1 MTIKDWIYLG
11 ITVASYI
18 IAIIAG
24 IYARN
29 KSKINTTTKAGQ
41 ALDVL
46 GKLATN
52 AVHEAE
58 YIGGSGQEKREFA
71 SEIITQGLSWF
82 NIKGVTPN
90 QINGAIERAVNAMNI
105 ANQDVKPT
113 EPEIAKDVPADQL
126 MKPAVENT
134 AETQTKTAAGKSK
147 AQDKPEQQIMA
158 NNGQPVEPEHQ
169 ADNEVV
175 KND

>member
-1 MTIKDWIYLG
+1 MTTKDWIYLG
-11 ITVASYI
+11 ITVASYLL
-18 IAIIAG
+18 AIIAG
-24 IYARN
+24 VYARN

-71 SEIITQGLSWF
+71 SEIIEQALSWF
-82 NIKGVTPN
+82 GIKNVTSSEV
-90 QINGAIERAVNAMNI
+90 NGAIEKAVNAMNI

-113 EPEIAKDVPADQL
+113 EPEIAQNVPEKDIVQPAKDVT
-126 MKPAVENT
+126 V
-134 AETQTKTAAGKSK
+134 
-147 AQDKPEQQIMA
+147 
-158 NNGQPVEPEHQ
+158 NG
-169 ADNEVV
+169 N
-175 KND
+175 

>member
-11 ITVASYI
+11 ITVASYLL
-18 IAIIAG
+18 AIIAG
-24 IYARN
+24 VYARN

-82 NIKGVTPN
+82 GIKNVTPN
-90 QINGAIERAVNAMNI
+90 QINGAIEKAVNAMNI

-113 EPEIAKDVPADQL
+113 EPEIAQDVPAKNIVQPTE
-126 MKPAVENT
+126 PAP
-134 AETQTKTAAGKSK
+134 TKDVTV
-147 AQDKPEQQIMA
+147 
-158 NNGQPVEPEHQ
+158 NG
-169 ADNEVV
+169 N
-175 KND
+175 

>member
-11 ITVASYI
+11 ITVASYLL
-18 IAIIAG
+18 AIIAG
-24 IYARN
+24 VYARN

-71 SEIITQGLSWF
+71 SVIIKQALSWF
-82 NIKGVTPN
+82 GIKGVTSSEV
-90 QINGAIERAVNAMNI
+90 NGAIEKAVNAMNI

-113 EPEIAKDVPADQL
+113 EPEIAQNVPEKDIVQPEAPAKDVT
-126 MKPAVENT
+126 V
-134 AETQTKTAAGKSK
+134 
-147 AQDKPEQQIMA
+147 
-158 NNGQPVEPEHQ
+158 NG
-169 ADNEVV
+169 N
-175 KND
+175 

>member
-11 ITVASYI
+11 ITVASYLL
-18 IAIIAG
+18 AIIAG
-24 IYARN
+24 VYARN

-82 NIKGVTPN
+82 NIRGVTPN
-90 QINGAIERAVNAMNI
+90 QVNGAIEKAVNAMNL

-113 EPEIAKDVPADQL
+113 EPEIAKA
-126 MKPAVENT
+126 
-134 AETQTKTAAGKSK
+134 
-147 AQDKPEQQIMA
+147 
-158 NNGQPVEPEHQ
+158 EPEIAENVPEKDIVQ
-169 ADNEVV
+169 PAKDVTVNG
-175 KND
+175 N

>member
-11 ITVASYI
+11 ITVASYLL
-18 IAIIAG
+18 AIIAG
-24 IYARN
+24 VYARN

-71 SEIITQGLSWF
+71 SEIIKQGLSWF
-82 NIKGVTPN
+82 GIKSVTPN
-90 QINGAIERAVNAMNI
+90 QINGAIEKAVNAMNL
-105 ANQDVKPT
+105 ANQDVKQTEPEVAKA
-113 EPEIAKDVPADQL
+113 EPEIAENVPEKDIVQPAKDVT
-126 MKPAVENT
+126 V
-134 AETQTKTAAGKSK
+134 
-147 AQDKPEQQIMA
+147 
-158 NNGQPVEPEHQ
+158 NG
-169 ADNEVV
+169 N
-175 KND
+175 

>member
-1 MTIKDWIYLG
+1 MTIKDWIYLS
-11 ITVASYI
+11 ITIASYLL
-18 IAIIAG
+18 AIIAG
-24 IYARN
+24 VYARN

-82 NIKGVTPN
+82 GIKNVTPN
-90 QINGAIERAVNAMNI
+90 QVNGAIEKAVNAMNI

-113 EPEIAKDVPADQL
+113 EPEIAENAPEKDIVQPEAPAKDVT
-126 MKPAVENT
+126 V
-134 AETQTKTAAGKSK
+134 
-147 AQDKPEQQIMA
+147 
-158 NNGQPVEPEHQ
+158 NG
-169 ADNEVV
+169 N
-175 KND
+175 

>member
-1 MTIKDWIYLG
+1 MTIKDWIYLS
-11 ITVASYI
+11 ITIASYLL
-18 IAIIAG
+18 AIIAG
-24 IYARN
+24 VYARN

-90 QINGAIERAVNAMNI
+90 QVNGAIEKAVNAMNL
-105 ANQDVKPT
+105 ANQDVKPA
-113 EPEIAKDVPADQL
+113 EPEIAENVPEKDIVQPAKDVT
-126 MKPAVENT
+126 V
-134 AETQTKTAAGKSK
+134 
-147 AQDKPEQQIMA
+147 
-158 NNGQPVEPEHQ
+158 NG
-169 ADNEVV
+169 N
-175 KND
+175 

>member
-1 MTIKDWIYLG
+1 MTTKDWIYLG
-11 ITVASYI
+11 ITVASYLL
-18 IAIIAG
+18 AIIAG
-24 IYARN
+24 VYARN

-71 SEIITQGLSWF
+71 SEIIEQALSWF
-82 NIKGVTPN
+82 GIKGVTPN
-90 QINGAIERAVNAMNI
+90 QVNGAIERAVNAMNI

-113 EPEIAKDVPADQL
+113 EPEIAQNVPEKDVVQPAKD
-126 MKPAVENT
+126 VT
-134 AETQTKTAAGKSK
+134 V
-147 AQDKPEQQIMA
+147 
-158 NNGQPVEPEHQ
+158 NG
-169 ADNEVV
+169 N
-175 KND
+175 

>member
-18 IAIIAG
+18 IAMIAG
-24 IYARN
+24 VYARN
-29 KSKINTTTKAGQ
+29 KAKINTTTKAGQ

-82 NIKGVTPN
+82 SIKGVTPN
-90 QINGAIERAVNAMNI
+90 QVNGAIERAVNAMNI

-113 EPEIAKDVPADQL
+113 EPEIAENVPEKDIVQPEAPAKDVT
-126 MKPAVENT
+126 V
-134 AETQTKTAAGKSK
+134 
-147 AQDKPEQQIMA
+147 
-158 NNGQPVEPEHQ
+158 NG
-169 ADNEVV
+169 N
-175 KND
+175 

>member
-1 MTIKDWIYLG
+1 MLRSWSYALKIWRQKMTIKDWIYLG
-11 ITVASYI
+11 ITIASYI

-24 IYARN
+24 VYARN

-71 SEIITQGLSWF
+71 SEIIKQGLSWF
-82 NIKGVTPN
+82 GIKGVTPN
-90 QINGAIERAVNAMNI
+90 QVNGAIEKAVNAMNL

-113 EPEIAKDVPADQL
+113 EPEIAKA
-126 MKPAVENT
+126 
-134 AETQTKTAAGKSK
+134 
-147 AQDKPEQQIMA
+147 
-158 NNGQPVEPEHQ
+158 EPEISENVPEKDIVQ
-169 ADNEVV
+169 PAKDVTVNG
-175 KND
+175 N

>member
-18 IAIIAG
+18 IAMIAG
-24 IYARN
+24 VYARN
-29 KSKINTTTKAGQ
+29 KAKINTTTKAGQ

-90 QINGAIERAVNAMNI
+90 QVNGAIERAVNAMNI

-113 EPEIAKDVPADQL
+113 EPEIAQDVPAKNIVQPTE
-126 MKPAVENT
+126 PAT
-134 AETQTKTAAGKSK
+134 ANDVTV
-147 AQDKPEQQIMA
+147 
-158 NNGQPVEPEHQ
+158 NG
-169 ADNEVV
+169 N
-175 KND
+175 

>member
-11 ITVASYI
+11 ITIASYI

-24 IYARN
+24 VYARN

-90 QINGAIERAVNAMNI
+90 QVNGAIERAVNAMNI
-105 ANQDVKPT
+105 ANQDVKPV
-113 EPEIAKDVPADQL
+113 EPEIAEDVPEKDIVQPTEPTKDVT
-126 MKPAVENT
+126 V
-134 AETQTKTAAGKSK
+134 
-147 AQDKPEQQIMA
+147 
-158 NNGQPVEPEHQ
+158 NG
-169 ADNEVV
+169 N
-175 KND
+175 

>member
-11 ITVASYI
+11 ITIASYI

-24 IYARN
+24 VYARN

-71 SEIITQGLSWF
+71 SEIIKQALSWF
-82 NIKGVTPN
+82 GIKGVTPN
-90 QINGAIERAVNAMNI
+90 QVNGAIEKAVNAMNI
-105 ANQDVKPT
+105 ANQDVTPT
-113 EPEIAKDVPADQL
+113 EPEVTKAEPEIAENVPEKDIVQPAKDVT
-126 MKPAVENT
+126 V
-134 AETQTKTAAGKSK
+134 
-147 AQDKPEQQIMA
+147 
-158 NNGQPVEPEHQ
+158 NG
-169 ADNEVV
+169 N
-175 KND
+175 

>member
-18 IAIIAG
+18 IAMIAG
-24 IYARN
+24 VYARN
-29 KSKINTTTKAGQ
+29 KAKINTTTKAGQ

-46 GKLATN
+46 GKLSTN

-58 YIGGSGQEKREFA
+58 YIGGNGQEKREFA

-90 QINGAIERAVNAMNI
+90 QVNGAIERAVNAMNI

-113 EPEIAKDVPADQL
+113 EPEIAENVPAKNIVQPTEPAPTKDVT
-126 MKPAVENT
+126 V
-134 AETQTKTAAGKSK
+134 
-147 AQDKPEQQIMA
+147 
-158 NNGQPVEPEHQ
+158 NG
-169 ADNEVV
+169 N
-175 KND
+175 

>member
-1 MTIKDWIYLG
+1 MLRSWSYALKIWGQKMTTKDWIYLG
-11 ITVASYI
+11 ITVASYLL
-18 IAIIAG
+18 AIIAG
-24 IYARN
+24 VYARN

-71 SEIITQGLSWF
+71 SEIIQQALSWF
-82 NIKGVTPN
+82 GIKGVTPN
-90 QINGAIERAVNAMNI
+90 EVNGAIEKAVNAMNI

-113 EPEIAKDVPADQL
+113 EPEIAQNVPEKDIVQPEAPAKDVT
-126 MKPAVENT
+126 V
-134 AETQTKTAAGKSK
+134 
-147 AQDKPEQQIMA
+147 
-158 NNGQPVEPEHQ
+158 NG
-169 ADNEVV
+169 N
-175 KND
+175 

>member
-1 MTIKDWIYLG
+1 MTTKDWIYLS
-11 ITVASYI
+11 ITVVSYLL
-18 IAIIAG
+18 AIIAG
-24 IYARN
+24 VYARN

-71 SEIITQGLSWF
+71 SEIIKQALSWF
-82 NIKGVTPN
+82 GIKGVTPN
-90 QINGAIERAVNAMNI
+90 EVNGAIEKAVNSMNI

-113 EPEIAKDVPADQL
+113 EPEIAQNVPEKDIVQPEAPAKDVT
-126 MKPAVENT
+126 V
-134 AETQTKTAAGKSK
+134 
-147 AQDKPEQQIMA
+147 
-158 NNGQPVEPEHQ
+158 NG
-169 ADNEVV
+169 N
-175 KND
+175 

>member
-1 MTIKDWIYLG
+1 MTTKDWIYLG
-11 ITVASYI
+11 ITVASYLL
-18 IAIIAG
+18 AIIAG
-24 IYARN
+24 VYARN

-71 SEIITQGLSWF
+71 SEIIQQALSWF
-82 NIKGVTPN
+82 GIKGVTPN
-90 QINGAIERAVNAMNI
+90 EVNGAIEKAVNAMNI

-113 EPEIAKDVPADQL
+113 EPEIAQNVPEKDIVQPEAPVKDVT
-126 MKPAVENT
+126 V
-134 AETQTKTAAGKSK
+134 
-147 AQDKPEQQIMA
+147 
-158 NNGQPVEPEHQ
+158 NG
-169 ADNEVV
+169 N
-175 KND
+175 

>member
-11 ITVASYI
+11 ITVASYLL
-18 IAIIAG
+18 AIIAG
-24 IYARN
+24 VYARN

-90 QINGAIERAVNAMNI
+90 QVNGAIERAVNAMNI

-113 EPEIAKDVPADQL
+113 EPEIAEAEPEISENVPEKDIVQPTEPTKDVT
-126 MKPAVENT
+126 V
-134 AETQTKTAAGKSK
+134 
-147 AQDKPEQQIMA
+147 
-158 NNGQPVEPEHQ
+158 NG
-169 ADNEVV
+169 N
-175 KND
+175 

>member
-1 MTIKDWIYLG
+1 MTTKDWIYLS
-11 ITVASYI
+11 ITVVSYLL
-18 IAIIAG
+18 AIIAG
-24 IYARN
+24 VYARN

-71 SEIITQGLSWF
+71 SEIIKQSLSWF
-82 NIKGVTPN
+82 GIKGVSSSEV
-90 QINGAIERAVNAMNI
+90 NGAIEKAVNAMNI

-113 EPEIAKDVPADQL
+113 EPEIAQNVPEKDIVQPEAPAKDVT
-126 MKPAVENT
+126 V
-134 AETQTKTAAGKSK
+134 
-147 AQDKPEQQIMA
+147 
-158 NNGQPVEPEHQ
+158 NG
-169 ADNEVV
+169 N
-175 KND
+175 

>member
-11 ITVASYI
+11 ITVASYLL
-18 IAIIAG
+18 AIIAG
-24 IYARN
+24 VYARN

-71 SEIITQGLSWF
+71 SVIIKQALSWF
-82 NIKGVTPN
+82 GIKGVTSSEV
-90 QINGAIERAVNAMNI
+90 NGAIEKAVNAMNI
-105 ANQDVKPT
+105 ANQDVKPA
-113 EPEIAKDVPADQL
+113 EPEIAQNVPEKDIVQPTEPTKDVT
-126 MKPAVENT
+126 V
-134 AETQTKTAAGKSK
+134 
-147 AQDKPEQQIMA
+147 
-158 NNGQPVEPEHQ
+158 NG
-169 ADNEVV
+169 N
-175 KND
+175 

>member
-11 ITVASYI
+11 ITVASYLL
-18 IAIIAG
+18 AIIAG
-24 IYARN
+24 VYARN

-90 QINGAIERAVNAMNI
+90 QVNGAIEKAVNAMNI
-105 ANQDVKPT
+105 ANQDVKSAETEIAENVPEKDIVKST
-113 EPEIAKDVPADQL
+113 EPATAKDVT
-126 MKPAVENT
+126 V
-134 AETQTKTAAGKSK
+134 
-147 AQDKPEQQIMA
+147 
-158 NNGQPVEPEHQ
+158 NG
-169 ADNEVV
+169 N
-175 KND
+175 

>member
-58 YIGGSGQEKREFA
+58 YIGGSGPEKREFA
-71 SEIITQGLSWF
+71 SEIIKQALSWF
-82 NIKGVTPN
+82 GIKGVTPN
-90 QINGAIERAVNAMNI
+90 QVNGAIEKAVNAMNI

-113 EPEIAKDVPADQL
+113 EPEISENVPEKDIVQPTEPTKDVT
-126 MKPAVENT
+126 V
-134 AETQTKTAAGKSK
+134 
-147 AQDKPEQQIMA
+147 
-158 NNGQPVEPEHQ
+158 NG
-169 ADNEVV
+169 N
-175 KND
+175 

>member
-11 ITVASYI
+11 ITVASYLL
-18 IAIIAG
+18 AIIAG
-24 IYARN
+24 VYARN

-71 SEIITQGLSWF
+71 SEIIKQGLSWF

-90 QINGAIERAVNAMNI
+90 QVNGAIERAVNAMNI

-113 EPEIAKDVPADQL
+113 EPEIAQDVPAKNIVQPTE
-126 MKPAVENT
+126 PAT
-134 AETQTKTAAGKSK
+134 AKDVTV
-147 AQDKPEQQIMA
+147 
-158 NNGQPVEPEHQ
+158 NG
-169 ADNEVV
+169 N
-175 KND
+175 

>member
-1 MTIKDWIYLG
+1 MTTKDWIYLG
-11 ITVASYI
+11 ITVASYLL
-18 IAIIAG
+18 AIIAG
-24 IYARN
+24 VYARN

-71 SEIITQGLSWF
+71 SEIIQQALSWF
-82 NIKGVTPN
+82 GIKGVTPN
-90 QINGAIERAVNAMNI
+90 EVNGAIEKAVNAMNI

-113 EPEIAKDVPADQL
+113 EPEIAQNVPEKDILQPEAPAKDVT
-126 MKPAVENT
+126 V
-134 AETQTKTAAGKSK
+134 
-147 AQDKPEQQIMA
+147 
-158 NNGQPVEPEHQ
+158 NG
-169 ADNEVV
+169 N
-175 KND
+175 

>member
-18 IAIIAG
+18 IAMIAG
-24 IYARN
+24 VYARN
-29 KSKINTTTKAGQ
+29 KAKINTTAKAGQ

-82 NIKGVTPN
+82 GIKNVTPN
-90 QINGAIERAVNAMNI
+90 QVNGAIEKAVNAMNI

-113 EPEIAKDVPADQL
+113 EPEIAENVPEKDIVQPEAPAKDVT
-126 MKPAVENT
+126 V
-134 AETQTKTAAGKSK
+134 
-147 AQDKPEQQIMA
+147 
-158 NNGQPVEPEHQ
+158 NG
-169 ADNEVV
+169 N
-175 KND
+175 

>member
-1 MTIKDWIYLG
+1 MLRSWSYALKIWRQKMTIKDWIYLG
-11 ITVASYI
+11 ITIANYI

-24 IYARN
+24 VYARN

-82 NIKGVTPN
+82 GIKGVTPN
-90 QINGAIERAVNAMNI
+90 QVNGAIEKAVNAMNI
-105 ANQDVKPT
+105 ANQDVNPT
-113 EPEIAKDVPADQL
+113 EPEVTKAEPEIAENVPEKDIVQPAKDVT
-126 MKPAVENT
+126 V
-134 AETQTKTAAGKSK
+134 
-147 AQDKPEQQIMA
+147 
-158 NNGQPVEPEHQ
+158 NG
-169 ADNEVV
+169 N
-175 KND
+175 